1 MNTDTTPRDA
11 KDEAARDSR
20 SDAARDSRSDAA
32 RDSRSDA
39 APREGVLHP
48 IREMALAGLS
58 YMRARMELAGIEG
71 KEALTRLG
79 GVLLLAAMAVTLTL
93 AGYLLL
99 CLALV
104 FGAARLLNSE
114 HAWIWIAAL
123 TGGLHLAAAWGVLLV
138 ARGWL
143 QKPMFAS
150 TLEEFRKDDAW
161 LKSTA
166 AKPR

>member
-1 MNTDTTPRDA
+1 MNTDPTTSGV
-11 KDEAARDSR
+11 RDSE
-20 SDAARDSRSDAA
+20 DL
-32 RDSRSDA
+32 
-39 APREGVLHP
+39 REGVFHP
-48 IREMALAGLS
+48 VREMALSALS
-58 YMRARMELAGIEG
+58 YLRARMELAGIEG
-71 KEALTRLG
+71 KEAFTRLA
-79 GVLLLAAMAVTLTL
+79 GVLLLAAMAATLTL
-93 AGYLLL
+93 VGYLLL

-104 FGAARLLNSE
+104 FGAARLLHGE

-123 TGGLHLAAAWGVLLV
+123 TGGLHLAAAWGVLRV

>member
-1 MNTDTTPRDA
+1 MNTDATPRDA
-11 KDEAARDSR
+11 KEAKDDDARDPR
-20 SDAARDSRSDAA
+20 GDAARDFIGG
-32 RDSRSDA
+32 A

>member
-1 MNTDTTPRDA
+1 MVL
-11 KDEAARDSR
+11 AA
-20 SDAARDSRSDAA
+20 
-32 RDSRSDA
+32 
-39 APREGVLHP
+39 
-48 IREMALAGLS
+48 LS
-58 YMRARMELAGIEG
+58 YVRARIELAGVEG

-79 GVLLLAAMAVTLTL
+79 GVLVLAAAAITLTL

-99 CLALV
+99 CLAMV
-104 FGAARLLNSE
+104 FGIARLLNNE
-114 HAWIWIAAL
+114 HAWILIAGIL
-123 TGGLHLAAAWGVLLV
+123 GLLHLAGAWAILKT